1 MLERAGFPTFEER
14 GRARR
19 FITFHGLWHTFASH
33 WVMSGGNM
41 FKLQRI
47 LGHKSAVTTRYSH
60 LAPDAFAE
68 NYRGLAGDPDAGAA
82 SGKRQDS
89 CRMSLHAA

>member
-33 WVMSGGNM
+33 WAMSGGNM

-82 SGKRQDS
+82 SVHDLDEARGAV
-89 CRMSLHAA
+89 AAR